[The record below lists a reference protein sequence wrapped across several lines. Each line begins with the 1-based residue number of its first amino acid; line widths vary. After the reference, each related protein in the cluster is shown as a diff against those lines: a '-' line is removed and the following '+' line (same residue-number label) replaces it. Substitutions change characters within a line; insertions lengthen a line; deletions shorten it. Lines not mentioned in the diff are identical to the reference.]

1 MSAAGVGTESRGSI
15 VAQNGSLPPHG
26 CVMTSAGN
34 ELITPTYERV
44 RSRAGVKWNRYDRDV
59 LPAWVAD
66 MDFDPPVA
74 ITEAMRPFLDL
85 GDTGYNV
92 TVRDQLHRAYAD
104 WQHRHH
110 RWRPDEERLRTFTSA
125 LHALETALWFRT
137 DPGDGVVV
145 FGPIYHPFL
154 NAIADSGRRL
164 VTVPLDPNGWRID
177 PERLASAIDSTT
189 KMILFCQPHNPAGR
203 VFDDAE
209 LAAVAEVAER
219 HNLLVVSDEIWGDL
233 THDCPHKPLASN
245 DDRFAGRLMTLG
257 SASKSFNLAGLRCA
271 VAHIDDAELN
281 RVIDTMPGH
290 LLGAASVMSLA
301 GTHAAW
307 TQCDDWMAA
316 ARSEITARRDQLD
329 RRLRAD
335 LSEVTMSLPEATYLA
350 WLDFRA
356 TDLGDDPSYRLLKEG
371 RVALSSGVQFGA
383 EGTGFARVNFATSE
397 EILDDIIDRIIV
409 CVRSSQ

>member
-1 MSAAGVGTESRGSI
+1 MNPT
-15 VAQNGSLPPHG
+15 N
-26 CVMTSAGN
+26 N
-34 ELITPTYERV
+34 ELVTPTYERV
-44 RSRAGVKWNRYDRDV
+44 RSRSGIKWNRYESDV

-66 MDFDPPVA
+66 MDFDPPEAV
-74 ITEAMRPFLDL
+74 TDAMRPYLDL
-85 GDTGYNV
+85 GDTGYNIA
-92 TVRDQLHRAYAD
+92 VRDQLHGAYAD

-110 RWRPDEERLRTFTSA
+110 NWRPDEDRLRTFTSA

-137 DPGDGVVV
+137 NPGDGIVV
-145 FGPIYHPFL
+145 FTPIYHPFL

-164 VTVPLDPNGWRID
+164 VSVPLDPDGWRID
-177 PERLASAIDSTT
+177 SERLASAIDSTT
-189 KMILFCQPHNPAGR
+189 KMVLFCQPHNPAGR
-203 VFDDAE
+203 VFDNEE

-219 HNLLVVSDEIWGDL
+219 HDLLVVSDEIWGDL
-233 THDCPHKPLASN
+233 THDRPHQPLATR

-271 VAHIDDAELN
+271 VAHIDDVELN

-307 TQCDDWMAA
+307 TLCDDWMAA
-316 ARSEITARRDQLD
+316 ARTEITARRDQLA
-329 RRLRAD
+329 RRLASE
-335 LSEVTMSLPEATYLA
+335 LPEVTMSPPEATYLG

-371 RVALSSGVQFGA
+371 RVALSPGPQFGP
-383 EGTGFARVNFATSE
+383 EGAGYARINFATSA
-397 EILDDIIDRIIV
+397 EILDDIIDRIIAL
-409 CVRSSQ
+409 VRSTP